1 MQNYKKTWSP
11 TKKQHSFLNYFV
23 FLHFKK
29 NTMKNFDWKSFFKN
43 AWPHVAAILLFFL
56 LTCTYFAPVV
66 FEDKGLP
73 QGDVS
78 QSQGWGKDGNDYVQ
92 ETGNAMFWSNRM
104 FGGMPHNYTI
114 ANKTSNIFHAF
125 ENPLSLGLSR
135 LHVGLVFLY
144 LIGFYIFLVAM
155 GCNPWLAI
163 LGSFAYAFASYNFII
178 IEAGHVNKGL
188 VMATI
193 APIIGG
199 VILCYRG
206 KYLWGVLITLI
217 FVGLN
222 VMWNHQQISYYLM
235 LILACLAL
243 VYFIFAIKE
252 HTMKNFIIASVIL
265 VCVAG
270 IAAIPAAGKLL
281 PSMDYAKES
290 MRGGAVLQDNA
301 EGEKESSGLERD
313 YAYQWS
319 YGKAETLTLLVPNMY
334 GGSSHYNLGNDS
346 ECYRALRG
354 TGQGKQFCRYA
365 PTYWGPQPFTSGP
378 VYAGAIVC
386 FLFILGL
393 FVVKG
398 PEKWWLLAATII
410 SIILSWGGNF
420 PAVNN
425 FLFDHLPLYNK
436 FRTPSMALIIAGFTM
451 AATAALAIK
460 EICQMFK
467 EKKNASKAGKN
478 ATDESKK
485 IMQYVYISAGIT
497 GGLCL
502 LFALFGGSLFSFSAP
517 ADANYP
523 DWLISALKTDR
534 KSMLTTDAWRSLVF
548 IAMAFA
554 LVWAYIKYSFKANY
568 MIIALGAL
576 ILIDLWAVD
585 KRFLNDDSFV
595 KKEKALEHKP
605 TPTDEL
611 ILQDTDPDYRV
622 LNLTTNTFNEANTS
636 YFHKSIGGY
645 SPAKLR
651 RYQDIIDYH
660 FARGL
665 NMHVLNMLNTRY
677 FIVPGQ
683 DQSPMVQRNPNALGN
698 AWFVDSLKWVN
709 GPDEEIVAITNFN
722 PAKTAFID
730 NCWKE
735 NLKDLS
741 DVTSSNDSA
750 ASIQL
755 VNYADPGNL
764 IYESNNPNTQLAVF
778 SEVYYKTWHAYID
791 GQEQPL
797 VRVNYILRGLEVPA
811 GKHTIE
817 FKCIDDV
824 FIQAQ
829 KISKAGNIAVGIL
842 LVLLIAGLIA
852 KPIIQKRKEKT
863 VQA

>member
-1 MQNYKKTWSP
+1 
-11 TKKQHSFLNYFV
+11 
-23 FLHFKK
+23 
-29 NTMKNFDWKSFFKN
+29 MKNNTLKSFFN
-43 AWPHVAAILLFFL
+43 NYGIHILAIGLFLL
-56 LTCTYFAPVV
+56 LTCIYFAPIV
-66 FEDKGLP
+66 FEGKGLP

-78 QSQGWGKDGNDYVQ
+78 STAGWGKDAKDYINT
-92 ETGNAMFWSNRM
+92 TGEDVYWSNTM
-104 FGGMPHNYTI
+104 FSGMPHNYAVGIT
-114 ANKTSNIFHAF
+114 TPNIFR
-125 ENPLSLGLSR
+125 PLSKVCILGMPT
-135 LHVGLVFLY
+135 LHLGIVFLY
-144 LIGFYIFLVAM
+144 LIGFYIFLVSM
-155 GCNPWLAI
+155 GCKPWLAI
-163 LGSFAYAFASYNFII
+163 MGSIAYAFASYNLII

-193 APIIGG
+193 APVIGG
-199 VILCYRG
+199 VILTYRG
-206 KYLWGVLITLI
+206 KYLLGALITLI
-217 FVGLN
+217 FVGMN
-222 VMWNHQQISYYLM
+222 VMWGHQQISYYLI
-235 LILACLAL
+235 LILLCLAI
-243 VYFIFAIKE
+243 VYFIYAIKE
-252 HTMKNFIIASVIL
+252 KTIGKFFISSGIL
-265 VCVAG
+265 VAIAI
-270 IAAIPAAGKLL
+270 IAAIPTSAYLL
-281 PSMDYAKES
+281 PSMDYSKET
-290 MRGGAVLQDNA
+290 MRGGAVLQKNT
-301 EGEKESSGLERD
+301 EGETETSGLEKD

-334 GGSSHYNLGNDS
+334 GASSHYNLGNDS
-346 ECYRALRG
+346 QCYKALRG

-410 SIILSWGGNF
+410 SIVLSWGGNF
-420 PAVNN
+420 ATVNN

-460 EICQMFK
+460 EIITVNK
-467 EKKNASKAGKN
+467 DKKKSETSSNSKNYLK
-478 ATDESKK
+478 
-485 IMQYVYISAGIT
+485 YVYISAGIT

-502 LFALFGGSLFSFSAP
+502 IFALFGGSLFSFSSP

-523 DWLISALKTDR
+523 DWLVSALKADR
-534 KSMLTTDAWRSLVF
+534 QTMLTTDAWRSLVF
-548 IAMAFA
+548 IAIAFA
-554 LVWAYIKYSFKANY
+554 LIWAYIKYSFKANY
-568 MIIALGAL
+568 LVIALGTL

-595 KKEKALEHKP
+595 KKEKALEIKA
-605 TPTDEL
+605 TPADEL

-622 LNLTTNTFNEANTS
+622 LNLTTNTFNESTTS

-651 RYQDIIDYH
+651 RYQDIIEYH
-660 FARGL
+660 FAKGL
-665 NMHVLNMLNTRY
+665 NMNVLNMLNTRY

-698 AWFVDSLKWVN
+698 AWFVDSVKWVN

-722 PAKTAFID
+722 PAQTAYID
-730 NCWKE
+730 NCWKD
-735 NLKDLS
+735 NLKGLS
-741 DVTSSNDSA
+741 DVTTSA
-750 ASIQL
+750 DTARSIQL
-755 VNYADPGNL
+755 VNYANPGNL
-764 IYESNNPNTQLAVF
+764 FYESNNPNTQLAVF

-791 GQEQPL
+791 GQEAPL

-811 GKHTIE
+811 GHHTIE

-829 KISKAGNIAVGIL
+829 KISKAGNITVGIL
-842 LVLLIAGLIA
+842 LILLIAGLIA
-852 KPIIQKRKEKT
+852 QPIMEKRKKPVE
-863 VQA
+863 A

>member
-1 MQNYKKTWSP
+1 MKKEKLRNIISLIGP
-11 TKKQHSFLNYFV
+11 HFIAIVLFLIF
-23 FLHFKK
+23 
-29 NTMKNFDWKSFFKN
+29 
-43 AWPHVAAILLFFL
+43 
-56 LTCTYFAPVV
+56 TCIYFAPVI
-66 FEDKGLP
+66 FEGKDLP

-78 QSQGWGKDGNDYVQ
+78 QSLGWGKDGNDYVQ
-92 ETGNAMFWSNRM
+92 ETGNNVYWSNRM

-114 ANKTSNIFHAF
+114 RNTISIIYAHIAPILF
-125 ENPLSLGLSR
+125 LGLSP
-135 LHVGLVFLY
+135 LHAGLLFLY
-144 LIGFYIFLVAM
+144 LIGFYIFLVSM
-155 GCNPWLAI
+155 GCKPWLAI
-163 LGSFAYAFASYNFII
+163 LGSIAYAFASYNLII

-188 VMATI
+188 VMASI

-199 VILCYRG
+199 VILTYRG
-206 KYLWGVLITLI
+206 KYLWGALITLI

-222 VMWNHQQISYYLM
+222 VLWNHQQISYYLI

-243 VYFIFAIKE
+243 VYFIYAIKE
-252 HTMKNFIIASVIL
+252 HTIKNFIIASVIL
-265 VCVAG
+265 VLVAG
-270 IAAIPAAGKLL
+270 IAAIPSAGRLL
-281 PSMDYAKES
+281 PSMDYAKET
-290 MRGGAVLQDNA
+290 MRGGAVLKNNA
-301 EGEKESSGLERD
+301 EGEKENSGLEKD

-319 YGKAETLTLLVPNMY
+319 YGKGETMTLLIPNMY
-334 GGSSHYNLGNDS
+334 GASSHYNIGNDS
-346 ECYRALRG
+346 QCYKALRG

-420 PAVNN
+420 ATVNN

-460 EICQMFK
+460 EICQMYK
-467 EKKNASKAGKN
+467 EQKSNAKAGKN
-478 ATDESKK
+478 VPDESKK
-485 IMQYVYISAGIT
+485 VMRYVYISAAIT

-502 LFALFGGSLFSFSAP
+502 IFALFGGSLFSFSSP

-523 DWLISALKTDR
+523 DWLVSALKADR
-534 KSMLTTDAWRSLVF
+534 QSMLTTDAWRSFVF
-548 IAMAFA
+548 IALAFA
-554 LVWAYIKYSFKANY
+554 LIWAYIKYAFKANY
-568 MIIALGAL
+568 LVIALGTL
-576 ILIDLWAVD
+576 ILIDLWTVD

-595 KKEKALEHKP
+595 KKEKALEIKA
-605 TPTDEL
+605 TPADEL

-622 LNLTTNTFNEANTS
+622 LNLTTNTFNESTTS

-651 RYQDIIDYH
+651 RYQDIIEYH
-660 FARGL
+660 FAKGL
-665 NMHVLNMLNTRY
+665 NMNVLNMLNTRY

-698 AWFVDSLKWVN
+698 AWFVDSVKWVN

-722 PAKTAFID
+722 PANTAFID

-735 NLKDLS
+735 NLKGLS
-741 DVTSSNDSA
+741 DVTTSSDSGV
-750 ASIQL
+750 SIRL
-755 VNYADPGNL
+755 TNYANPGNL
-764 IYESNNPNTQLAVF
+764 IYESDNPNTQLAVF

-791 GQEQPL
+791 GQEAPL

-811 GKHTIE
+811 GHHNIE

-829 KISKAGNIAVGIL
+829 KISKAGNITVGIL

-852 KPIIQKRKEKT
+852 QPIMEKRKKPAE
-863 VQA
+863 A

>member
-1 MQNYKKTWSP
+1 MD
-11 TKKQHSFLNYFV
+11 
-23 FLHFKK
+23 K
-29 NTMKNFDWKSFFKN
+29 NNWFSRIK
-43 AWPHVAAILLFFL
+43 ALLPHIIAILIFLL
-56 LTCTYFAPVV
+56 LTCIYFSPIV
-66 FEDKGLP
+66 FDNKGLP

-92 ETGNAMFWSNRM
+92 KTGEPMFWSNQM

-114 ANKTSNIFHAF
+114 ANKNHNIFHIF
-125 ENPLSLGLSR
+125 ENPLSLGLSK

-144 LIGFYIFLVAM
+144 LIGFYIFLISM
-155 GCNPWLAI
+155 GCSSWLSI
-163 LGSFAYAFASYNFII
+163 LGAIAYAFTSYNLII

-199 VILCYRG
+199 VILTYRR
-206 KYLWGVLITLI
+206 KYLWGALVTLI

-222 VMWNHQQISYYLM
+222 VMWNHQQISYYLI
-235 LILACLAL
+235 LILACLA
-243 VYFIFAIKE
+243 VTYFIYAIKE
-252 HTMKNFIIASVIL
+252 HTMKKFFIASFIL

-270 IAAIPAAGKLL
+270 LAAIPSAGKLL

-290 MRGGAVLQDNA
+290 MRGGAVLQNDA
-301 EGEKESSGLERD
+301 EGEKESSGLEKD

-319 YGKAETLTLLVPNMY
+319 YGKAETLTLLIPNMY
-334 GGSSHYNLGNDS
+334 GGSSHYNLGNNS
-346 ECYRALRG
+346 ECYKVLRG
-354 TGQGKQFCRYA
+354 SGQGKQFCRYA

-378 VYAGAIVC
+378 VYAGAIIC
-386 FLFILGL
+386 FLFVLGL

-410 SIILSWGGNF
+410 SFILSWGGNF
-420 PAVNN
+420 ASVNN

-436 FRTPSMALIIAGFTM
+436 FRTPSMALIIANFTM

-460 EICQMFK
+460 ELCLYYK
-467 EKKNASKAGKN
+467 EKNNNAGEK
-478 ATDESKK
+478 TTEESKS
-485 IMQYVYISAGIT
+485 ILRYVYISAGIT

-502 LFALFGGSLFSFSAP
+502 LFALFGGSMFDFSSAT
-517 ADANYP
+517 DANFP
-523 DWLISALKTDR
+523 DWLITALQTDR
-534 KSMLTTDAWRSLVF
+534 KAMLSADAWRSLFF
-548 IAMAFA
+548 IALAFV
-554 LVWAYIKYSFKANY
+554 LIWCFLKFSFKTHY
-568 MIIALGAL
+568 LVIALGVL
-576 ILIDLWAVD
+576 ILVDLWTVD
-585 KRFLNDDSFV
+585 RRFLNDDSFV

-605 TPTDEL
+605 TPADEM

-622 LNLTTNTFNEANTS
+622 LNLASNTFNESNTS

-660 FARGL
+660 FAKGI
-665 NMHVLNMLNTRY
+665 NTHVLDMLNTRY
-677 FIVPGQ
+677 IIVPGQ
-683 DQSPMVQRNPNALGN
+683 DQAPMVQRNPNALGN
-698 AWFVDSLKWVN
+698 AWFVDTLKWTS
-709 GPDEEIVAITNFN
+709 GPDEEIVAIKDFN
-722 PAKTAFID
+722 PATTAFVD
-730 NCWKE
+730 NCWKD
-735 NLKDLS
+735 NLKGLP
-741 DVTSSNDSA
+741 DVTTTTDSGA
-750 ASIQL
+750 YIRL
-755 VNYADPGNL
+755 TNYANPGNL
-764 IYESNNPNTQLAVF
+764 IYESNNPDTKLAVF

-791 GQEQPL
+791 GKEAPL

-829 KISKAGNIAVGIL
+829 NISKAGNIAVGVV

-852 KPIIQKRKEKT
+852 QPFIAKRKET
-863 VQA
+863 QA

>member
-1 MQNYKKTWSP
+1 
-11 TKKQHSFLNYFV
+11 
-23 FLHFKK
+23 
-29 NTMKNFDWKSFFKN
+29 MKNNTLKSFFN
-43 AWPHVAAILLFFL
+43 NYGIHILAIILFVL
-56 LTCTYFAPVV
+56 LTSIYFAPVV
-66 FEDKGLP
+66 FEGKGLP

-78 QSQGWGKDGNDYVQ
+78 SVQGWGKDAKDYNDA
-92 ETGNAMFWSNRM
+92 TGEDVYWSNTM
-104 FGGMPHNYTI
+104 FGGMPHNYTVGL
-114 ANKTSNIFHAF
+114 KTNNIFK
-125 ENPLSLGLSR
+125 PISKVYGLGMPT
-135 LHVGLVFLY
+135 LHVGIVFLY
-144 LIGFYIFLVAM
+144 LIGFYIFLISM

-163 LGSFAYAFASYNFII
+163 LGSIAYSFASYNLII

-199 VILCYRG
+199 VILTYRG
-206 KYLWGVLITLI
+206 KYLIGALITLL
-217 FVGLN
+217 FVGMN
-222 VMWNHQQISYYLM
+222 VMWGHQQISYYLI
-235 LILACLAL
+235 LILLCLAI
-243 VYFIFAIKE
+243 VYFIYALKEKTILKFLVSSGILLAI
-252 HTMKNFIIASVIL
+252 AL
-265 VCVAG
+265 
-270 IAAIPAAGKLL
+270 IAAIPTAGYLL
-281 PSMDYAKES
+281 PSMDYAKET
-290 MRGGAVLQDNA
+290 MRGGAVLQKNT
-301 EGEKESSGLERD
+301 EGETETSGLEKD

-319 YGKAETLTLLVPNMY
+319 YGKAETMTLLVPNMY
-334 GGSSHYNLGNDS
+334 GASSHYNLGNDS
-346 ECYRALRG
+346 QCYKALRG

-378 VYAGAIVC
+378 VYAGAIIC

-410 SIILSWGGNF
+410 SIVLSWGGNF
-420 PAVNN
+420 ATVNN

-460 EICQMFK
+460 EIITVNK
-467 EKKNASKAGKN
+467 DKKKSETSANSKNNLK
-478 ATDESKK
+478 
-485 IMQYVYISAGIT
+485 YVYISAGIT

-502 LFALFGGSLFSFSAP
+502 IFALFGGSLFSFSSP

-523 DWLISALKTDR
+523 DWLVSALKADR
-534 KSMLTTDAWRSLVF
+534 QSMLTTDAWRSLVF
-548 IAMAFA
+548 IAIAFV
-554 LVWAYIKYSFKANY
+554 LVWAYIKYDFKANY
-568 MIIALGAL
+568 LVIALGAL
-576 ILIDLWAVD
+576 ILIDLWTVD

-595 KKEKALEHKP
+595 KKEKALEIKA
-605 TPTDEL
+605 TPADEL

-622 LNLTTNTFNEANTS
+622 LNLTTNTFNESTTS

-651 RYQDIIDYH
+651 RYQDIIEYH
-660 FARGL
+660 FAKGL
-665 NMHVLNMLNTRY
+665 NMNVLNMLNTRY

-722 PAKTAFID
+722 PANTAFID
-730 NCWKE
+730 NCWKD
-735 NLKDLS
+735 NLKGLS
-741 DVTSSNDSA
+741 EVTTSSDSG
-750 ASIQL
+750 ASIL
-755 VNYADPGNL
+755 LTKYANPGN
-764 IYESNNPNTQLAVF
+764 IFYESDNPNTQLAVF

-791 GQEQPL
+791 GQEAPL

-811 GKHTIE
+811 GHHTIE

-829 KISKAGNIAVGIL
+829 RISMAGNIAVGVL
-842 LVLLIAGLIA
+842 LVLLLGGLIA
-852 KPIIQKRKEKT
+852 QPILKKRKI
-863 VQA
+863 

>member
-1 MQNYKKTWSP
+1 MKKEKLRNIISLIGP
-11 TKKQHSFLNYFV
+11 HFIAIVLFLIF
-23 FLHFKK
+23 
-29 NTMKNFDWKSFFKN
+29 
-43 AWPHVAAILLFFL
+43 
-56 LTCTYFAPVV
+56 TCIYFAPVV
-66 FEDKGLP
+66 FEGKDLP

-78 QSQGWGKDGNDYVQ
+78 QSLGWGKDGNDYVQ
-92 ETGNAMFWSNRM
+92 ETGNNVYWSNRM

-114 ANKTSNIFHAF
+114 RNTIPIIYTHIAPILF
-125 ENPLSLGLSR
+125 LGLSP
-135 LHVGLVFLY
+135 LHAGLLFLY
-144 LIGFYIFLVAM
+144 LVGFYIFLVSM
-155 GCNPWLAI
+155 GCKPWLAI
-163 LGSFAYAFASYNFII
+163 LGSIAYAFASYNLII

-188 VMATI
+188 VMASI

-199 VILCYRG
+199 VILTYRG
-206 KYLWGVLITLI
+206 KYLWGALITLI
-217 FVGLN
+217 YVGLN
-222 VMWNHQQISYYLM
+222 VLWNHQQISYYLI

-243 VYFIFAIKE
+243 VYFIYAIKD
-252 HTMKNFIIASVIL
+252 HTIKNFIIASVIL
-265 VCVAG
+265 VLVAG
-270 IAAIPAAGKLL
+270 IAAIPSAGRLL
-281 PSMDYAKES
+281 PSMDYAKET
-290 MRGGAVLQDNA
+290 MRGGAVLQNNA
-301 EGEKESSGLERD
+301 EGETEKSGLEKD

-319 YGKAETLTLLVPNMY
+319 YGKAETMTLLIPNMY
-334 GGSSHYNLGNDS
+334 GASSHYNLGNDS
-346 ECYRALRG
+346 QCYKALRG

-410 SIILSWGGNF
+410 SIVLSWGGNF
-420 PAVNN
+420 ATVNN

-460 EICQMFK
+460 EICQMYK
-467 EKKNASKAGKN
+467 EKKNTAKAGK
-478 ATDESKK
+478 ATSDESKK
-485 IMQYVYISAGIT
+485 VMRYVYISAAIT

-502 LFALFGGSLFSFSAP
+502 IFALFGGSLFSFSAP

-523 DWLISALKTDR
+523 DWLVSALKADR

-548 IAMAFA
+548 IVLAFA
-554 LVWAYIKYSFKANY
+554 LIWAYIKYAFKANY
-568 MIIALGAL
+568 LVIALGAL
-576 ILIDLWAVD
+576 ILIDLWTVD

-595 KKEKALEHKP
+595 KKEKALEIKA
-605 TPTDEL
+605 TPADEM

-622 LNLTTNTFNEANTS
+622 LNLTTNTFNESTTS

-651 RYQDIIDYH
+651 RYQDIIEYH
-660 FARGL
+660 FAKGI
-665 NMHVLNMLNTRY
+665 NMNVLNMLNTRY

-698 AWFVDSLKWVN
+698 AWFVDSVKWVN

-722 PAKTAFID
+722 PANTAFID

-735 NLKDLS
+735 NLKGLS
-741 DVTSSNDSA
+741 DVTTSA
-750 ASIQL
+750 DTAGSIQL
-755 VNYADPGNL
+755 VNYANPGNL

-791 GQEQPL
+791 GQEAPL

-829 KISKAGNIAVGIL
+829 KISKAGNIAVGVL

-852 KPIIQKRKEKT
+852 QPIMEKRKKPAE
-863 VQA
+863 A

>member
-1 MQNYKKTWSP
+1 
-11 TKKQHSFLNYFV
+11 
-23 FLHFKK
+23 
-29 NTMKNFDWKSFFKN
+29 MKNNTLKSFFN
-43 AWPHVAAILLFFL
+43 NYGIHILAIGLFLL
-56 LTCTYFAPVV
+56 LTCIYFAPIV
-66 FEDKGLP
+66 FEGKGLP

-78 QSQGWGKDGNDYVQ
+78 STAGWGKDAKDYINT
-92 ETGNAMFWSNRM
+92 TGEDVYWSNTM
-104 FGGMPHNYTI
+104 FSGMPHNYAVGIT
-114 ANKTSNIFHAF
+114 TPNIFR
-125 ENPLSLGLSR
+125 PLSKVCILGMPT
-135 LHVGLVFLY
+135 LHLGIVFLY
-144 LIGFYIFLVAM
+144 LIGFYIFLVSM
-155 GCNPWLAI
+155 GCKPWLAI
-163 LGSFAYAFASYNFII
+163 MGSIAYAFASYNLII

-193 APIIGG
+193 APVIGG
-199 VILCYRG
+199 VILTYRG
-206 KYLWGVLITLI
+206 KYLLGALITLI
-217 FVGLN
+217 FVGMN
-222 VMWNHQQISYYLM
+222 VMWGHQQISYYLI
-235 LILACLAL
+235 LILLCLAI
-243 VYFIFAIKE
+243 VYFIYAIKE
-252 HTMKNFIIASVIL
+252 KTIGKFFISSGIL
-265 VCVAG
+265 VAIAI
-270 IAAIPAAGKLL
+270 IAAIPTSAYLL
-281 PSMDYAKES
+281 PSMDYSKET
-290 MRGGAVLQDNA
+290 MRGGAVLQKNT
-301 EGEKESSGLERD
+301 EGETETSGLEKD

-334 GGSSHYNLGNDS
+334 GASSHYNLGNDS
-346 ECYRALRG
+346 QCYKALRG

-410 SIILSWGGNF
+410 SIVLSWGGNS
-420 PAVNN
+420 ATVNN

-460 EICQMFK
+460 EIITVNK
-467 EKKNASKAGKN
+467 DKKKSETSSNSKNYLK
-478 ATDESKK
+478 
-485 IMQYVYISAGIT
+485 YVYISAGIT

-502 LFALFGGSLFSFSAP
+502 IFALFGGSLFSFSSP

-523 DWLISALKTDR
+523 DWLVSALKADR
-534 KSMLTTDAWRSLVF
+534 QTMLTTDAWRSLVF
-548 IAMAFA
+548 IAIAFA
-554 LVWAYIKYSFKANY
+554 LIWAYIKYSFKANY
-568 MIIALGAL
+568 LVIALGTL

-595 KKEKALEHKP
+595 KKEKALEIKA
-605 TPTDEL
+605 TPADEL

-622 LNLTTNTFNEANTS
+622 LNLTTNTFNESTTS

-651 RYQDIIDYH
+651 RYQDIIEYH
-660 FARGL
+660 FAKGL
-665 NMHVLNMLNTRY
+665 NMNVLNMLNTRY

-698 AWFVDSLKWVN
+698 AWFVDSVKWVN

-722 PAKTAFID
+722 PAQTAYID
-730 NCWKE
+730 NCWKD
-735 NLKDLS
+735 NLKGLS
-741 DVTSSNDSA
+741 DVTTSA
-750 ASIQL
+750 DTARSIQL
-755 VNYADPGNL
+755 VNYANPGNL

-791 GQEQPL
+791 GQEAPL

-811 GKHTIE
+811 GHHTIE

-829 KISKAGNIAVGIL
+829 KISKAGNITVGIL
-842 LVLLIAGLIA
+842 LILLIAGLIA
-852 KPIIQKRKEKT
+852 QPIMEKRKKPVE
-863 VQA
+863 A